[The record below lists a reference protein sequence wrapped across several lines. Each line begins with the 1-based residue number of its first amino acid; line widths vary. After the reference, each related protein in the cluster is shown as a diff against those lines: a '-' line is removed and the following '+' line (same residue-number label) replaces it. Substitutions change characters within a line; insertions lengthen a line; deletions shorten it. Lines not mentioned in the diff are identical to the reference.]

1 MHHPKLSV
9 LFIRGESQAQ
19 REFARKR
26 GTDAC
31 KVDEI
36 GRDQPDFAGIMNQF
50 EETHGQFMNM
60 PRGFHDFHLFRLV
73 PEHATDVGALPR
85 HSN

>member
-36 GRDQPDFAGIMNQF
+36 GGIS
-50 EETHGQFMNM
+50 
-60 PRGFHDFHLFRLV
+60 RI
-73 PEHATDVGALPR
+73 LPA
-85 HSN
+85 S